1 MTEAEAKA
9 EVRPV
14 FCGDTII
21 HRLLQNPDFELA
33 ELGPVARWPA
43 ALRVMLGMILDSQQ
57 PMSLV
62 WGPDRRLL
70 YNAPYAE
77 SLADQH
83 PAAFGQSYWD
93 VWPTYRAD
101 LEPLV
106 QRAIAGEGIQRQDV
120 PMIVVRQGKRIQCW
134 FTVFYSPARD
144 ENGRSHG
151 MYTSIMETTRR
162 VLSEKRQ
169 SFLLSLDDRFKFVA
183 EPENL
188 FATAR
193 ELLAGFLAADEY
205 ACVSQHRPP
214 DMQVHVDRDSEAKL
228 IARCL
233 CASGID
239 TDIQALFHPA
249 AVPMYRIVDD
259 TACATGDAGEKR
271 HPPFEAIAI
280 PVRPQHWPHT
290 VMLFASAQATGWSDQ
305 DMTFL
310 QEVAQRT
317 GSAIDYLVAENE
329 LRNLNQTLEQRVHER
344 TAELQEAGEKAL
356 GLARR
361 LQLTL
366 EAAQM
371 GDWDLDLVTDLAYRS
386 PRHDQCFGYSE
397 PITNWGFDTFICH
410 VHPQDRQRVTQ
421 AFDQALDGLG
431 DWHCECRVIWPDG
444 SIHWIALH
452 GSVYRFSG
460 RPKRM
465 CGIVMDITERK
476 LAEEALRNA
485 GDRKDEFL
493 AMLAHELRNPLA
505 PIGTAAQMLQMM
517 PGDEHRVRK
526 ASEIIAR
533 QVSHMTTL
541 VDDLLDVSR
550 VSRGLVELKRRPLDL
565 RSVVTDAVE
574 QVQPLMEL
582 RRHALAVW
590 IGPEALRVTG
600 DSTRLIQLLANLLDN
615 AAKYTA
621 PGGEIDL
628 KVRLAI
634 DHVSVTV
641 TDNGSGIDPVL
652 LPAIFELFS
661 QGKRSPDR
669 QQGGLGIG
677 LALARSIAEL
687 HGGSLRASSA
697 GEHCGSA
704 FCLTLPLS
712 RDVPDAA
719 EQASTTAAPGSSG
732 ASRVLVVDDNID
744 AATTIAEVLRI
755 EGHEVFVAHDART
768 ALELAWNEAPLDA
781 FVLDI
786 GLPDMT
792 GHDLL
797 AALRKQSPRPA
808 LFVALTGYGQDQ
820 DLIRSKEAGFQ
831 HHLVKPANMPR
842 LIGII
847 ARGLRTRVEV

>member
-1 MTEAEAKA
+1 METSVTE
-9 EVRPV
+9 VHDVNDV

-21 HRLLQNPDFELA
+21 HRLLQNPDFRLA
-33 ELGPVARWPA
+33 GLGAVAQWPA

-77 SLADQH
+77 SLGDQH
-83 PAAFGQSYWD
+83 PAAFGQGYWD

-120 PMIVVRQGKRIQCW
+120 PAMVIRQGKLKQCW
-134 FTVFYSPARD
+134 FTIFYSPARD
-144 ENGRSHG
+144 ENGHSHG

-169 SFLLSLDDRFKFVA
+169 SFLLSLDDRFKFVT

-188 FATAR
+188 LATAH
-193 ELLAGFLAADEY
+193 ELLAEFLTADEY
-205 ACVSQHRPP
+205 ACVSQHRHLA
-214 DMQVHVDRDSEAKL
+214 MQVRVDRDSEAKL

-233 CASGID
+233 CAPGINR
-239 TDIQALFHPA
+239 DIQALFHPA
-249 AVPMYRIVDD
+249 AVPMFRIVDVDD
-259 TACATGDAGEKR
+259 TACATGDAGAQH
-271 HPPFEAIAI
+271 HPPFETLAI
-280 PVRPQHWPHT
+280 PVRPQHRPHT
-290 VMLFASAQATGWSDQ
+290 VMLFANAQANGWSDQ

-310 QEVAQRT
+310 QEVAHRT

-329 LRNLNQTLEQRVHER
+329 LRNLNQTLEQRVQER
-344 TAELQEAGEKAL
+344 TAELQETGEKAL

-366 EAAQM
+366 EAAQV
-371 GDWDLDLVTDLAYRS
+371 GDWDLDLVTDQAYRS

-397 PITNWGFDTFICH
+397 PITNWGFDTFISH
-410 VHPQDRQRVTQ
+410 VHPQDRQRATQ
-421 AFDQALDGLG
+421 GFDQALDGLG

-444 SIHWIALH
+444 SIHWIVLH

-505 PIGTAAQMLQMM
+505 PISTAAKMLQMM

-526 ASEIIAR
+526 ASEIIVR

-550 VSRGLVELKRRPLDL
+550 VSRGLVALKRRPLDL
-565 RSVVTDAVE
+565 RAVVTDAVE

-590 IGPEALRVTG
+590 IGPEALPVTG
-600 DSTRLIQLLANLLDN
+600 DPTRLIQLLANLLDN

-621 PGGEIDL
+621 PGGEIEL
-628 KVRLAI
+628 KIRLAL
-634 DHVSVTV
+634 DQVTVTV
-641 TDNGSGIDPVL
+641 TDNGSGIDPAL

-697 GEHCGSA
+697 GDHRGSA

-712 RDVPDAA
+712 RDVPDAEPA
-719 EQASTTAAPGSSG
+719 HTTAAADSSG

-744 AATTIAEVLRI
+744 AATTIAEVLRM
-755 EGHEVFVAHDART
+755 EGHDVFVAQDART

-820 DLIRSKEAGFQ
+820 DLIRSKAAGFQ
-831 HHLVKPANMPR
+831 HHLVKPANMDR
-842 LIGII
+842 LIRII
-847 ARGLRTRVEV
+847 AGAAVV